1 MHPWGSFPEAPRSF
15 PARLPRS
22 FPEAFQKLPQ
32 GLSITLGLAPPKALW
47 KLPSRFQNLP
57 DVWGTFQKL
66 LLSFQEAPKGFP
78 KASRCPR
85 WLPQTF
91 YNLPRSFQNFPNTSP
106 TLPHIL
112 PGAPRGVQK
121 FRTFPTGLQ
130 FRFWEAVGSLRSCF
144 FFIWPLLLCGHV
156 RHQTF
161 SLKIFKSIDAFSA
174 KVVLCIF
181 G

>member
-1 MHPWGSFPEAPRSF
+1 MHPWGSFPKAPRSF

-78 KASRCPR
+78 R
-85 WLPQTF
+85 LPDAPVGYLKPST
-91 YNLPRSFQNFPNTSP
+91 TSP
-106 TLPHIL
+106 EAFRIFQTLP
-112 PGAPRGVQK
+112 PR
-121 FRTFPTGLQ
+121 FPTYSQELP
-130 FRFWEAVGSLRSCF
+130 EASKNFGHFPQACNFGSGKLLAAYGPVFFHLAASSLRARAASD
-144 FFIWPLLLCGHV
+144 LL
-156 RHQTF
+156 F
-161 SLKIFKSIDAFSA
+161 EDF
-174 KVVLCIF
+174 
-181 G
+181 